1 MELLTV
7 EETAAML
14 RVSKVTV
21 RRFIAD
27 GRLPA
32 VKVGRAVRVE
42 KADAERVAQPATPK
56 APMSRPTSRKYR
68 GTQANAVAALRKLVG
83 IAGYDPNAPTD
94 VSENKYKYL
103 AEAYEDTPE

>member
-14 RVSKVTV
+14 RVSQVTV

-32 VKVGRAVRVE
+32 VKVGRAIRVE
-42 KADAERVAQPATPK
+42 KAEVERVARPAAVK
-56 APMSRPTSRKYR
+56 SRPTRREDSVPLGKPF
-68 GTQANAVAALRKLVG
+68 TDADSLWDIVG
-83 IAGYDPNAPTD
+83 MAGYDPDAPTD

-103 AEAYEDTPE
+103 AEAYLDTHE

>member
-42 KADAERVAQPATPK
+42 KADAERVAQPTTINSQRRRRENSVPLGK
-56 APMSRPTSRKYR
+56 PLT
-68 GTQANAVAALRKLVG
+68 AVDSLWEIVG
-83 IAGYDPNAPTD
+83 IAGYDPDAPTD

-103 AEAYEDTPE
+103 ADEYLDT

>member
-32 VKVGRAVRVE
+32 VKVGRGVRVE
-42 KADAERVAQPATPK
+42 KADAERVARPTTRN
-56 APMSRPTSRKYR
+56 SRPVQRENLVPPGEPFTAGDS
-68 GTQANAVAALRKLVG
+68 LWDIVG
-83 IAGYDPNAPTD
+83 IAGYDPDAPTD

-103 AEAYEDTPE
+103 ADAYADTHE

>member
-14 RVSKVTV
+14 KVSQVTV

-32 VKVGRAVRVE
+32 VKVGRSVRVE
-42 KADAERVAQPATPK
+42 KGEAERVARPATVK
-56 APMSRPTSRKYR
+56 SRRLQREDSVPLGEPFT
-68 GTQANAVAALRKLVG
+68 AVDSLWDIVG
-83 IAGYDPNAPTD
+83 IAGYDPDAPTD

-103 AEAYEDTPE
+103 ADAYADTHE